1 MNGGETLEKMLD
13 WAKRLQAIA
22 QNGLAYSKDVYD
34 KERFEAIRKISMEM
48 MSEQSGVDMEQIKDL
63 FANETGYAT
72 PKVDIRA
79 IVFQNQKLLMVR
91 EKHDGKWSLPGGWA
105 DIGLSPKEV
114 AVKEVKEE
122 TGFDVKALKL
132 LGVLDKKCHPHPPS
146 ASHIYKLFI
155 QCEIIGGQPTVGVE
169 TDAVAFFPEH
179 LLPPLSTP
187 RNTKSQI
194 EMVFAY
200 LKNPN
205 EPIYLD

>member
-122 TGFDVKALKL
+122 TVLW
-132 LGVLDKKCHPHPPS
+132 LG
-146 ASHIYKLFI
+146 
-155 QCEIIGGQPTVGVE
+155 
-169 TDAVAFFPEH
+169 DA
-179 LLPPLSTP
+179 
-187 RNTKSQI
+187 
-194 EMVFAY
+194 
-200 LKNPN
+200 
-205 EPIYLD
+205 